1 MKGPNI
7 PKNQIIDDPV
17 STLDIP
23 ATLYDYA
30 NITNPMELNG
40 KSLLGLIHDKE
51 NRDFAYNEWDLRSS
65 RTGLELDLRV
75 ARTKGA
81 KLIYEEISQTGEMY
95 ILSEDPGE
103 MNNVFNDTAYSK
115 IQKELMEMIRSRPN
129 DAIPKLD
136 QVGM

>member
-1 MKGPNI
+1 
-7 PKNQIIDDPV
+7 
-17 STLDIP
+17 
-23 ATLYDYA
+23 
-30 NITNPMELNG
+30 
-40 KSLLGLIHDKE
+40 
-51 NRDFAYNEWDLRSS
+51 
-65 RTGLELDLRV
+65 
-75 ARTKGA
+75 
-81 KLIYEEISQTGEMY
+81 MY

>member
-1 MKGPNI
+1 
-7 PKNQIIDDPV
+7 
-17 STLDIP
+17 
-23 ATLYDYA
+23 
-30 NITNPMELNG
+30 MELNG
-40 KSLLGLIHDKE
+40 KSLLGLINNKA
-51 NRDFAYNEWDLRSS
+51 NRDFAYSEWDLRSS

-75 ARTKGA
+75 VRTKGA